1 MDYEVLCSKENL
13 DLAFR
18 KARKGKTL
26 KNYVIEFE
34 NNLKENLHLLRTEL
48 LMQTYTPRPLTTFIL
63 RDPKTRK
70 ISKSDFRDRVI
81 HHAICN
87 VIEPSFEKKFIHDS
101 FANRIGK
108 GGLNAIK
115 RFDVYK
121 RKVSKNNNVKCF
133 VLKADVK
140 HYFPSVNHEVLL
152 RLLENEIKDREVVS
166 LIKIILKNHESKT
179 ENKGMPLGNLTSQL
193 FANIY
198 LNELDQFV
206 KHELKAKHFIRY
218 VDDFVILHRNKEVL
232 KKYESRINQFLK
244 EKLQLELHR
253 EKTKII
259 LLNQGISF
267 LGFKIFYHHKTL
279 QRKNKN
285 KFKNKLIKTKKEYN
299 KGKIDREKIIEVFEG
314 HLAYASNANTY
325 KYRKRITK
333 NFNKNFSTSKETSIQ
348 SVKKHENFNQ
358 KIENAKFEFST
369 QKTHQLLRKG
379 LKIEHIAKQRQLKI
393 GTVWQH
399 VSTLI
404 EHHQIRL
411 KEVLPN
417 WKTNKIF
424 KAIRSPEDKL
434 KEIKQRLEDNSIS
447 YDEINCVLANI
458 KGKLKNKSATYYIQ
472 WYQRTNCHRK
482 CYYNKQQRESCRVKF
497 QKLQTNIA
505 RIEFTKKEFLEFVNT
520 QTTICEL
527 PFNKKNKFLSWQEFK
542 KKRYKKRKKRV
553 VCI

>member
-34 NNLKENLHLLRTEL
+34 NNLKENLHVLRTEL

-87 VIEPSFEKKFIHDS
+87 IIEPSFEKKFIHDS

-115 RFDVYK
+115 RFDFFK
-121 RKVSKNNNVKCF
+121 RKVSKNNKVKCF

-152 RLLENEIKDREVVS
+152 RLLENEIKDRDIIS
-166 LIKIILKNHESKT
+166 LIKIILKNHDSKT

-206 KHELKAKHFIRY
+206 KHELKAKHYVRY

-232 KKYESRINQFLK
+232 RKYELRINQFLI
-244 EKLQLELHR
+244 ERLQLELHR

-259 LLNQGISF
+259 LLSQGINF
-267 LGFKIFYHHKTL
+267 LGFKIFYHHKNL

-285 KFKNKLIKTKKEYN
+285 KFKNKLCKIKKEHD
-299 KGKIDREKIIEVFEG
+299 KGIKDREKIIKVFEG

-333 NFNKNFSTSKETSIQ
+333 NFNKNFSTTKETIVQ

-358 KIENAKFEFST
+358 KIENSKFEFST

-379 LKIEHIAKQRQLKI
+379 LKIEEIAKQRQLKT

-399 VSTLI
+399 ISTLI
-404 EHHQIRL
+404 EHHQIRI

-417 WKTNKIF
+417 WKTNKIL

-434 KEIKQRLEDNSIS
+434 KEIKEQLEHNSIS

-458 KGKLKNKSATYYIQ
+458 KGKLKKKSATYYIQ
-472 WYQRTNCHRK
+472 WYQRTNCYRK

-505 RIEFTKKEFLEFVNT
+505 GTEFTKKEFLEFVNS

-527 PFNKKNKFLSWQEFK
+527 PFSKKNKFLSWQEFK
-542 KKRYKKRKKRV
+542 KKSTA
-553 VCI
+553 